1 MVRTCVEYNVIKLV
15 FSNSLRIFLLHH
27 LLLPILIRHV
37 MRKTNFQTYFG
48 LNGFLV
54 DNPDFKKKY
63 GIWCCLLLS
72 SLRGLYENF

>member
-37 MRKTNFQTYFG
+37 MRTTNFQTYFG

-72 SLRGLYENF
+72 SL